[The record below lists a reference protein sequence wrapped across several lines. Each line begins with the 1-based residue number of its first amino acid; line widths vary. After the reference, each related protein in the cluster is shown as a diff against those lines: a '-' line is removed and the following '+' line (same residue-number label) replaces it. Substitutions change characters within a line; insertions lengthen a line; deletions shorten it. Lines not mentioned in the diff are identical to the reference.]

1 MEEMKMKVTII
12 SKLTNEVLAE
22 NDEVTVLT
30 HDKKHDKM
38 KVNNITLND
47 ASSYNIIIEL

>member
-1 MEEMKMKVTII
+1 MKVTII

-22 NDEVTVLT
+22 NDEVTILT
-30 HDKKHDKM
+30 HDKEHDKM
-38 KVNNITLND
+38 KVNNITLNN